1 MSGKRGVLKSL
12 RMLVPG
18 LLHTCASS
26 KISGMD
32 VIWTSI
38 SLYTQNTQVNKK
50 VTNEARVNQ
59 LVAFGEEVHMILIN
73 GVYSKSA
80 AAKELLRLD
89 HANGAKELEKFY
101 TAQVRDEN
109 PFKKTTRLV
118 KVTVPNNAMVHLVG
132 AKVEVEK
139 MTAKEAAKIRAEF
152 NARVKA
158 AYEAN

>member
-1 MSGKRGVLKSL
+1 MKDAIIYAGYSRLADGTMKFR
-12 RMLVPG
+12 
-18 LLHTCASS
+18 TA
-26 KISGMD
+26 
-32 VIWTSI
+32 TS
-38 SLYTQNTQVNKK
+38 
-50 VTNEARVNQ
+50 EARVNQ

-73 GVYSKSA
+73 GVYSKSS
-80 AAKELLRLD
+80 AAKELLRLN

-109 PFKKTTRLV
+109 PFKKTARLV

-132 AKVEVEK
+132 AQVKVEK

-152 NARVKA
+152 NARVKL

>member
-1 MSGKRGVLKSL
+1 MKDAIIYAGYSRLADGTMKFR
-12 RMLVPG
+12 
-18 LLHTCASS
+18 TA
-26 KISGMD
+26 
-32 VIWTSI
+32 
-38 SLYTQNTQVNKK
+38 
-50 VTNEARVNQ
+50 TNEARVNQ

-89 HANGAKELEKFY
+89 HARGVKELEAFY
-101 TAQVRDEN
+101 SAQVRDEN

-118 KVTVPNNAMVHLVG
+118 KVTVPNNAMVHLTG

-139 MTAKEAAKIRAEF
+139 MSAKEAAKIRAEF
-152 NARVKA
+152 NAKVKL